1 MARVPYLVL
10 CLVII
15 LLIFDARCFL
25 LLTWLEK
32 RPVPLSTSQKRH
44 EIYDLFPLVSVD
56 YRFLFFIFHYQTWA
70 NICLLPST

>member
-56 YRFLFFIFHYQTWA
+56 
-70 NICLLPST
+70 